1 MTYLLERVRY
11 LAAIGVAGIVVLA
24 VASFAWGTWET
35 IDLVV
40 TLASDGWEADDDLVE
55 LLGVIDVYLLATVLL
70 ILAIGLWELFVG
82 DLDVPDW
89 LEVRS
94 LEDLK
99 KSLIDVLVVFV
110 AVKGVEKLASTPD
123 PDKALKFT
131 ISVAILILALTA
143 FRLAKATKPAKPGTG
158 TPVGG
163 EKSVTTVDT

>member
-11 LAAIGVAGIVVLA
+11 LAAIGVAGTVLLA
-24 VASFAWGTWET
+24 VASFAFGTWET
-35 IDLVV
+35 LDLVV

-55 LLGVIDVYLLATVLL
+55 LLGVVDVYLLATVLL

-82 DLDVPDW
+82 DLDVPEW

-99 KSLIDVLVVFV
+99 KSLIDVLVVF
-110 AVKGVEKLASTPD
+110 D

-158 TPVGG
+158 TPGGG